1 MHKDGLIYRSNRL
14 VNWCTK
20 LRTALSNLEVNY
32 FFRIVKN
39 YQINVKYIL
48 KLLFIIYYLKLKK

>member
-32 FFRIVKN
+32 LNYLNSFFER
-39 YQINVKYIL
+39 
-48 KLLFIIYYLKLKK
+48 FIISIIT

>member
-20 LRTALSNLEVNY
+20 LRTALSNLEVSI
-32 FFRIVKN
+32 IVYYN
-39 YQINVKYIL
+39 LLLNLYI
-48 KLLFIIYYLKLKK
+48 FNF